1 MRQHY
6 SNEVGIRL
14 AVRGAQMFA
23 SAEEELG
30 GPAGFEQI
38 GYMLFAPPE
47 GEQAL
52 RDIVPI
58 QQSFGVETTLM
69 EPAAVE
75 GRWPELRLEGVALAC
90 YEPTSGFANP
100 VLTVESLVQSAQR
113 DGLAV
118 YEGCEVVGITAAD
131 GRVAG
136 VVTGDGEISTG
147 VVVNACGPWGDR
159 VGRLAGVDYPITFSR
174 EHEAVFEAPEDFGVF
189 PVISDVPQR
198 LYCRPFPGG
207 KVLVG
212 QGWPKEPEPAD
223 PETYDDG
230 TDQAH
235 LQAMVPKL
243 LARLPALVPTLTQ
256 PAYGGAYVTGYS
268 GVYDITEDWY
278 PIVGEEELDGLLLLL
293 RWQRPRVQDRPRD
306 RRVPRRRDRGADAA
320 DRHLEPLR
328 RPLLRGPHVQ
338 LRLGGREPRMST
350 ARTLDPITF
359 EVIRNALVAATDEMV
374 LTLRR
379 SAYSTNIKT
388 RADFSCAFFDA
399 ELRAVAQGFT
409 QPVHLGSMVEQV
421 PQAVRSYGVS
431 NLGAGRRDHH
441 ERAVPERRAPERRQ
455 PHLAGLRGR

>member
-23 SAEEELG
+23 NAEEELG

-69 EPAAVE
+69 EPAEVE

-159 VGRLAGVDYPITFSR
+159 DRPHGGRRLPDHVQPRARGGLRGAGGTS
-174 EHEAVFEAPEDFGVF
+174 ACF

-212 QGWPKEPEPAD
+212 QGWPKEPEPA
-223 PETYDDG
+223 T
-230 TDQAH
+230 
-235 LQAMVPKL
+235 
-243 LARLPALVPTLTQ
+243 
-256 PAYGGAYVTGYS
+256 
-268 GVYDITEDWY
+268 
-278 PIVGEEELDGLLLLL
+278 
-293 RWQRPRVQDRPRD
+293 
-306 RRVPRRRDRGADAA
+306 PRRTTTG
-320 DRHLEPLR
+320 PTR
-328 RPLLRGPHVQ
+328 R
-338 LRLGGREPRMST
+338 T
-350 ARTLDPITF
+350 C
-359 EVIRNALVAATDEMV
+359 
-374 LTLRR
+374 RR
-379 SAYSTNIKT
+379 WCRS
-388 RADFSCAFFDA
+388 SCA
-399 ELRAVAQGFT
+399 
-409 QPVHLGSMVEQV
+409 GS
-421 PQAVRSYGVS
+421 PRSC
-431 NLGAGRRDHH
+431 RR
-441 ERAVPERRAPERRQ
+441 
-455 PHLAGLRGR
+455 